1 MSFCLYES
9 PPFLILILSTSSFSF
24 YKPKPLT
31 ISQLRDNYIERLLSY
46 KDAPYAPYGTET
58 GISCS
63 TLIREALLESSGLEA
78 KARADILASS
88 CSSKDL
94 REGCRGE
101 LSFVADVSNLNSLNH
116 DKIQPGDI
124 AVVGNEIGIH
134 TLAYIGDK
142 KWIHAD
148 PVAQK
153 VIVSEVRDNN
163 GYWFNMKARILR
175 WNALKN
181 K

>member
-1 MSFCLYES
+1 MKTPLF
-9 PPFLILILSTSSFSF
+9 FLLILSAISFSLD
-24 YKPKPLT
+24 KSKSLA
-31 ISQLRDNYIERLLSY
+31 SDQLRNIYIERLLSY
-46 KDAPYAPYGTET
+46 KGAPYAPYGIDT

-63 TLIREALLESSGLEA
+63 TLVREALVEISGLKEEA
-78 KARADILASS
+78 RMDISADP

-94 REGCRGE
+94 RDGCHE
-101 LSFVADVSNLNSLNH
+101 KLSVVIDAANLNSLIY
-116 DKIQPGDI
+116 DEIQPGDI

-148 PVAQK
+148 PIAEK
-153 VIVSEVRDNN
+153 VIVSDVRDNN
-163 GYWFNMKARILR
+163 GYWFNMKSRILR
-175 WNALKN
+175 WNVLKD